1 MTEKPGPQVYILRS
15 GAARQRVGEARVRW
29 VYAIQ
34 CGDEDALRQAFER
47 LGAADA
53 IGPQD
58 LQDLLTLLP
67 VQKVLAGAGEI
78 QAAARHDA
86 GLRRALRAA
95 RESLRGEDKEGGAT
109 KSRTERDK
117 GAV

>member
-1 MTEKPGPQVYILRS
+1 MTEKPGPQVFILRS
-15 GAARQRVGEARVRW
+15 GGALRRTGESRVRW

-34 CGDEDALRQAFER
+34 SGDEAALRREFER

-53 IGPQD
+53 IGPQN
-58 LQDLLTLLP
+58 LQELLAALP
-67 VQKVLAGAGEI
+67 VQRVLAGAGEI

-95 RESLRGEDKEGGAT
+95 RESLRGEDTEGGAT
-109 KSRTERDK
+109 KSTAERDK